1 MQYKHPRPRGDRVKA
16 RPVATALRH
25 VPVPSYLL
33 RLGGGSREG
42 TGKRSLPGARP
53 RAAVG
58 AMATGGGC
66 CVARDRHG
74 GHCTGIRANLALHCS
89 ACLADRAAA
98 LLCLTFPCLATVC
111 AGAGHSANGLG
122 QNGFNGLD
130 CASVCSGLGAMVFT
144 CILGR
149 IELGIQT

>member
-111 AGAGHSANGLG
+111 AGAGSLHSG
-122 QNGFNGLD
+122 
-130 CASVCSGLGAMVFT
+130 SGPLLTTSRRALVT
-144 CILGR
+144 TALVSSC
-149 IELGIQT
+149 